1 MKTSKYIILVLLFIA
16 LVISVT
22 VSTLYIKYEIKG
34 KFNYTKN
41 YYELKYSNIAMDNDD
56 ITVKL
61 NENNNSIHI
70 DIPSLEKKATIKVD
84 ISNIGNSNVILDNYQ
99 IMNVDTS
106 LNKDN
111 VSINTSLVKD
121 EVIKGGYSK
130 KLIIDVINNGKS
142 KGYYNFNVDMI
153 FKES

>member
-1 MKTSKYIILVLLFIA
+1 MKTSKYVIIVLLFIA

-34 KFNYTKN
+34 DFNYSKN
-41 YYELKYSNIAMDNDD
+41 YYEIKYSNIEMGNDD
-56 ITVKL
+56 IVVKI
-61 NENNNSIHI
+61 NEENNTIHI
-70 DIPSLEKKATIKVD
+70 DIPELDRTATISVD
-84 ISNIGNSNVILDNYQ
+84 ITNIGSSNVILDSYQ
-99 IMNVDTS
+99 ILNIDTS

-111 VSINTSLVKD
+111 VIITTSLNKD

-130 KLIIDVINNGKS
+130 KLIINVKNNNKG
-142 KGYYNFNVDMI
+142 KGYYNFNIDAT

>member
-1 MKTSKYIILVLLFIA
+1 MKTSRYIVLVLLFIA

-34 KFNYTKN
+34 DFNYTRN
-41 YYELKYSNIAMDNDD
+41 YSELKYSNIVMDNDN
-56 ITVKL
+56 ITVKM
-61 NENNNSIHI
+61 NDNNSSIHI
-70 DIPSLEKKATIKVD
+70 DIPELDKEATISID
-84 ISNIGNSNVILDNYQ
+84 INNIGSSSVILDSYQ
-99 IMNVDTS
+99 IINIDTS

-111 VSINTSLVKD
+111 VIVDTSLVKD

-130 KLIIDVINNGKS
+130 KLIINVKNNNKG
-142 KGYYNFNVDMI
+142 KGYYNFNIDTI